1 MNETNNTKPRT
12 ANRVDSMMIY
22 NGWLADGINVQLKK
36 RVALA
41 NSKGWK
47 VHQVTE
53 IKGQFGFLLSF
64 LSFVLSIVTLGAF
77 SFGGMLIVIY
87 ERDDSYVKQ
96 KGISNNPHTDTKE

>member
-1 MNETNNTKPRT
+1 MDETNNTKPRT

-22 NGWLADGINVQLKK
+22 NGWLADGINVQLEK

-53 IKGQFGFLLSF
+53 IKG
-64 LSFVLSIVTLGAF
+64 
-77 SFGGMLIVIY
+77 
-87 ERDDSYVKQ
+87 
-96 KGISNNPHTDTKE
+96 